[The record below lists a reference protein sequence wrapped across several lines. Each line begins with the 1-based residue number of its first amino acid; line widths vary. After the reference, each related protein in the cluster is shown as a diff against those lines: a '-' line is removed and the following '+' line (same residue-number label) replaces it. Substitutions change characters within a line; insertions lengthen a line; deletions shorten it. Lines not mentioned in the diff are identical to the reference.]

1 MLEFLFFTFT
11 NIWTFLGVTALLMI
25 TLSGLASIIRAFW
38 GRP

>member
-11 NIWTFLGVTALLMI
+11 NFWTFIGVFVLLCVV
-25 TLSGLASIIRAFW
+25 LNGAADIIRAFW